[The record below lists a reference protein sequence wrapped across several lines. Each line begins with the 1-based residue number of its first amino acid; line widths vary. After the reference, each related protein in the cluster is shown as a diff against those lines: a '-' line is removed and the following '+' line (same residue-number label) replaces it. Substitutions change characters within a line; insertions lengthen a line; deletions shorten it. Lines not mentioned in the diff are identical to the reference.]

1 MESGRERGR
10 LIRELSGREVHN
22 LLLDELVRIPLWPRL
37 NEPNYDE
44 FIADAVNQA
53 SSDHDTALP

>member
-1 MESGRERGR
+1 MKSGRERGR

-37 NEPNYDE
+37 NEPNCKYT
-44 FIADAVNQA
+44 FRLNQVY
-53 SSDHDTALP
+53 

>member
-1 MESGRERGR
+1 MWSKVTEVPDSECGRESGDVTCPVRA
-10 LIRELSGREVHN
+10 
-22 LLLDELVRIPLWPRL
+22 VRIPLWPRL